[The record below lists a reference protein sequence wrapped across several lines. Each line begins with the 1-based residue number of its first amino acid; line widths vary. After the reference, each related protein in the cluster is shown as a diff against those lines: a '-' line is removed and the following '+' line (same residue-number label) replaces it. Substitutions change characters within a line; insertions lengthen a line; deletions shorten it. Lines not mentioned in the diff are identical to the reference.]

1 MKPYILAHEL
11 GTTGNKATLYSTE
24 GALLGSTFYAYETE
38 FAHTGWAEQN
48 PEDWWRAVYVST
60 QELLRQAKIRPDD
73 IAVISFSGQMMGCVP
88 LDSKARPLRHAIIWA
103 DQRSVDQECWLGE
116 RVAPADVYQITGH
129 RLSASYSLCKML
141 WIRDHQPDVYDATYK
156 FVHAKD
162 AIVARLTGNFVTEPT
177 DASGMNLYDLDSGTW
192 SDRIIAAAELDEAK
206 LPDIR
211 RSIDVVGAVLRE
223 VATEI
228 GVAAG
233 TPVVIGG
240 GDGMCAAAGAGVVQE
255 GTAYN
260 YIGASSWIALAT
272 PKPIYDPEY
281 RTFTWA
287 HLVPGL
293 FSPCGTMQMAGGSY
307 QWARDQLCPIER
319 QAADALGIS
328 PYELMNLSAE
338 QSPPGANGLIFLPYL
353 LGERSPR
360 WNPKARAAFVGL
372 TIRHTRAD
380 MIRAVLEGITMN
392 LRVILEAFTA
402 QGAKIDAMRVIGG
415 GARGRF
421 WNRIMADV
429 YGIPV
434 HRLAVL
440 QEATSM
446 GAALAGG
453 IGVGLYHDFS
463 MSETMNAIA
472 ETILPDAATQAV
484 YNQTYPIFDAAYH
497 ALLPVY
503 EMLAGLDS

>member
-1 MKPYILAHEL
+1 M
-11 GTTGNKATLYSTE
+11 
-24 GALLGSTFYAYETE
+24 
-38 FAHTGWAEQN
+38 
-48 PEDWWRAVYVST
+48 
-60 QELLRQAKIRPDD
+60 
-73 IAVISFSGQMMGCVP
+73 
-88 LDSKARPLRHAIIWA
+88 
-103 DQRSVDQECWLGE
+103 
-116 RVAPADVYQITGH
+116 
-129 RLSASYSLCKML
+129 
-141 WIRDHQPDVYDATYK
+141 
-156 FVHAKD
+156 
-162 AIVARLTGNFVTEPT
+162 ARLTGNFVTEPT
-177 DASGMNLYDLDSGTW
+177 DASGMNLYDLDAGTW
-192 SDRIIAAAELDEAK
+192 SDRIIEAAELDAAK
-206 LPDIR
+206 LPEIR
-211 RSIDVVGAVLRE
+211 QSIDVVGAVLPA
-223 VATEI
+223 VADEI

-307 QWARDQLCPIER
+307 QWARDQLCPLEQ

-328 PYELMNLSAE
+328 PYDLMNLSAE

-360 WNPKARAAFVGL
+360 WNPRARAAFIGL
-372 TIRHTRAD
+372 TIRHTHAD
-380 MIRAVLEGITMN
+380 MVRAVLEGITIN
-392 LRVILEAFTA
+392 LRVILEAFTG
-402 QGAKIDAMRVIGG
+402 QGAQIDAMRVIGG

-453 IGVGLYHDFS
+453 IGVGIYRDFS

-472 ETILPDAATQAV
+472 ETIQPDATTQAA
-484 YNQTYPIFDAAYH
+484 YNRLYPVFEAAYH

-503 EMLAGLDS
+503 DMLAGLDR